1 MKRFI
6 NPVPQF
12 LKNNGDLSSYGKLYF
27 LQEGSDTLSDTVSIY
42 SSPDGDQE
50 LTNPIALTGEG
61 RITSVFGEGRCRVKY
76 YDAAGILQWSRD
88 YDFTAD
94 SSQFD
99 LWNSQNTYSIN
110 DIARGENGDYYKS
123 QTNGNKGNDPTS
135 VSSADQW
142 SKIALIEFWNADKVG
157 GYADNV
163 VVIHEGRLYTS
174 NVAVNTTEP
183 PDASWDDLSFNNT
196 VTGDLTVTEDVI
208 ARNLTV
214 MARKNSSTARS
225 STTTEA
231 ADPDLVLTGLTT
243 GWIYAVEG
251 QIRWNDAGGGAG
263 NGIKL
268 TLDDAANNAIFICVF
283 SQTDSVTAP
292 VAKDGSVS
300 ASFTAGLAGSDSYIT
315 FNAMVRLESGATS
328 LALKWAQAV
337 SSATGTTIE
346 AGYIKATGVP
356 N

>member
-1 MKRFI
+1 VKRFI

-12 LKNNGDLSSYGKLYF
+12 LKSNGDLCSSGKLYF
-27 LQEGSDTLSDTVSIY
+27 YESGSDSTLKNVYGDA
-42 SSPDGDQE
+42 DGATA
-50 LTNPIALTGEG
+50 LTNPVNLTGEG
-61 RITSVFGEGRCRVKY
+61 RISNIFGDGEYRVKL
-76 YDAAGILQWSRD
+76 YDSADVLQWSRD
-88 YDFTAD
+88 IDFSAD

-110 DIARGENGDYYKS
+110 DIARGEDGSYYIS

-135 VSSADQW
+135 ISSADQW

-163 VVIHEGRLYTS
+163 VVIHEGRLYAS
-174 NVAVNTTEP
+174 NVAANTTEP

-214 MARKNSSTARS
+214 MARKNNSTARS
-225 STTTEA
+225 STVTLA

-268 TLDDAANNAIFICVF
+268 SLDDGTNNAIFSCIF
-283 SQTDSVTAP
+283 SQTDSVTTP
-292 VAKDGSVS
+292 VAKNGLTE
-300 ASFTAGLAGSDSYIT
+300 AEFTAGLAGSDSYIT
-315 FNAMVRLESGATS
+315 FNAMVRLEGGATS
-328 LALKWAQAV
+328 LALKWAQSV
-337 SSATGTTIE
+337 SSATGTTVE
-346 AGYIKATGVP
+346 VGYIKAIGVP